1 MSGTSDPKGARA
13 LVIAAPNS
21 GSGKT
26 VVTLALLRAF
36 KRAGR
41 AVASAKVGPDYIDP
55 KFHEA
60 ASGTLCVNLDAW
72 AMAGGRL
79 RDLAAGQARGCELLL
94 IEGVMGLFDG
104 AADGSGSTADLA
116 MALDLPVVL
125 VADAAKQAQSIGA
138 LVRGF
143 RDHRPELNLA
153 GVLLNRVGSSRHEA
167 MLRGALNEIDVAV
180 VGVVPRSDALV
191 LPERHLGL
199 VQAGEHGDLEA
210 FLDQAASHVEAT
222 LDLDVIAAIAKP
234 IAKSATETVARSERS
249 AGLPPL
255 GQRIAIARDTAFA
268 FTYPHVLE
276 AWQRAGAE
284 LSFFSP
290 LADEAPDEDADAVYL
305 PGGYPELHAGRI
317 AAAQNFLA
325 RLCMMARSRTRIYGE
340 CGGYMVLG
348 EGLID
353 ADGTRHAMAG
363 LLPLET
369 SFAAR
374 KLHLGYRRLTPLGAA
389 PWAHPVTAHEFHYAS
404 ITREGPEQGKADRLF
419 AAADAQGQYLG
430 TIGLRSG
437 TVMGSFAHVIDA
449 AS

>member
-1 MSGTSDPKGARA
+1 MSGASAPAAAKAF
-13 LVIAAPNS
+13 VIAAPNS

-60 ASGTLCVNLDAW
+60 ASGTPCINLDAW
-72 AMAGGRL
+72 AMSGGRL
-79 RDLAAGQARGCELLL
+79 SDLAQRQARDNDLLL

-116 MALDLPVVL
+116 MQLDLPVVL
-125 VADAAKQAQSIGA
+125 VVDAAKQAQSIGA

-143 RDHRPELNLA
+143 RDHRPGLNLA
-153 GVLLNRVGSSRHEA
+153 GVLLNRVGSARHET
-167 MLRGALNEIDVAV
+167 MLRVALNQIDVAV
-180 VGVVPRSDALV
+180 VGVVQRSDAFV

-210 FLDQAASHVEAT
+210 FLDDAAAHMEGM
-222 LDLDVIAAIAKP
+222 LDLDAIAAIAKP
-234 IAKSATETVARSERS
+234 IAKAKTDTVARSERS
-249 AGLPPL
+249 VGLAPL

-268 FTYPHVLE
+268 FTYPHVLD
-276 AWQRAGAE
+276 AWRRAGAE

-290 LADEAPDEDADAVYL
+290 LADEAPNEDADAVYL
-305 PGGYPELHAGRI
+305 PGGYPELNAGRI

-374 KLHLGYRRLTPLGAA
+374 KLHLGYRRLTPLGPL

-404 ITREGPEQGKADRLF
+404 ITREGDADKLF
-419 AAADAQGQYLG
+419 AATDAHGQYLG
-430 TIGLRSG
+430 TMGLRAG
-437 TVMGSFAHVIDA
+437 TVMGSFAHVIDSA